1 MTDTSHR
8 PEQTGGHAR
17 AAMPEER
24 SSAWVGWVV
33 FGGVMLIMVGLVHVV
48 QGLVALLDDEKYLVT
63 QGGLLV
69 NVDFTA
75 WGWVHLV
82 LGIVAGL
89 TGVGL
94 LTGNTVARIVGV
106 GIAGLSALVNLAFM
120 SAYPV
125 WSIIAIALDV
135 VVIYAIVVHG
145 REVRSQRY

>member
-1 MTDTSHR
+1 
-8 PEQTGGHAR
+8 
-17 AAMPEER
+17 MPEER

>member
-1 MTDTSHR
+1 M
-8 PEQTGGHAR
+8 
-17 AAMPEER
+17 
-24 SSAWVGWVV
+24 
-33 FGGVMLIMVGLVHVV
+33 
-48 QGLVALLDDEKYLVT
+48 
-63 QGGLLV
+63 
-69 NVDFTA
+69 DFTA

-120 SAYPV
+120 PAYPV
-125 WSIIAIALDV
+125 WSVLAIALDV

>member
-24 SSAWVGWVV
+24 STAWVGWVV

>member
-8 PEQTGGHAR
+8 PEQAGGSAGP
-17 AAMPEER
+17 AVPEER
-24 SSAWVGWVV
+24 STAWVGWVV

-69 NVDFTA
+69 NVDFTV
-75 WGWVHLV
+75 WGWVHLL
-82 LGIVAGL
+82 LGIVAAL
-89 TGVGL
+89 TGAGL
-94 LTGNTVARIVGV
+94 LTGNMLARIIGV

-120 SAYPV
+120 PAYPV
-125 WSIIAIALDV
+125 WSSIAIALDV